1 GRDGIIVALQCLWM
15 NPGFAKGVLLHL
27 AETQARET
35 SPERDAEPGKILHE
49 ARQGEMAALGEV
61 PFGRY
66 YGSVDSTPLFVML
79 AAAYLRR
86 SADRRFISGI
96 WPNIKAALAWID
108 TYGDVD
114 RDHFVEY
121 DRKSPKGLIQ
131 QG

>member
-1 GRDGIIVALQCLWM
+1 MATHTPASPGLALCSGADGIIVALQCLWM

-66 YGSVDSTPLFVML
+66 YGSVDSSNTFVRD
-79 AAAYLRR
+79 ACR
-86 SADRRFISGI
+86 SLLCANR
-96 WPNIKAALAWID
+96 
-108 TYGDVD
+108 
-114 RDHFVEY
+114 
-121 DRKSPKGLIQ
+121 
-131 QG
+131 